1 MPTPEQLAERFE
13 EHRPHLR
20 AVAYRMLGSAS
31 ARRERRRR
39 TGRDV
44 LEERSVQISLS
55 SSTGILGC
63 RAARRPAVF
72 VVAFTIAGGKVVEID
87 ILAYPERL
95 SRLDLSALEG

>member
-63 RAARRPAVF
+63 RAAPTAGCFPSSPSRLPAVRSLRSISWPTQN
-72 VVAFTIAGGKVVEID
+72 V
-87 ILAYPERL
+87 
-95 SRLDLSALEG
+95 